1 MELSEGV
8 VTIVVAII
16 GSGLFNVIVSQLFAI
31 REKKKCDYA
40 DVKKAARLLM
50 KTELRDLC
58 ERYIAQGW
66 IYEDELDDIIAMHNC
81 YHDDLN
87 GNGFL
92 DTLMKRVKDLE
103 IRGIGVK

>member
-1 MELSEGV
+1 M
-8 VTIVVAII
+8 
-16 GSGLFNVIVSQLFAI
+16 
-31 REKKKCDYA
+31 REKKKGDYA